1 MCFSAGASFTA
12 GVLLTFTGVETIKK
26 VHKPSQLVLGVIP
39 LFFALQQFTE
49 GILWL
54 TISKTGFFGVQ
65 TVSTYMFVIMAQ
77 ILWPVV
83 IPVCML
89 LIEKSK
95 IRKNILYGMT
105 GLGAAIA
112 LYNTYLLVTRGI
124 HAEIS
129 SKHLVYQSGHDDNFG
144 WLALSLYLV
153 VTVLPLFVS
162 GVKKMYVLG
171 IVMAL
176 SFVVSAVFYM
186 QCLTSVWCFFAAVI
200 SFVIFYILRESHKQS
215 QFDHVVKK

>member
-12 GVLLTFTGVETIKK
+12 GVLLTFTGVETLKK
-26 VHKPSQLVLGVIP
+26 VHKPSQLVLGAIP
-39 LFFALQQFTE
+39 LFFALQQFVE
-49 GILWL
+49 GVLWI
-54 TISKTGFFGVQ
+54 TISRSGFFWAQ
-65 TVSTYMFVIMAQ
+65 TASTYMFVIMAQ
-77 ILWPVV
+77 IIWPVV
-83 IPVCML
+83 IPACML
-89 LIEKSK
+89 LIENNR

-105 GLGAAIA
+105 SLGAVIA
-112 LYNTYLLVTRGI
+112 LYNSYLLITRGI

-129 SKHLVYQSGHDDNFG
+129 SRHMTYQSGYDDNFG
-144 WLALSLYLV
+144 WLALSLYLA

-162 GVKKMYVLG
+162 SVKKMYVLG

-215 QFDHVVKK
+215 QFDHVHKK